1 VADPHRVCGE
11 ILAFLDLAFTP
22 EVERMLETWRVRD
35 AHAAPEGQE
44 PREFRSNAGNWQ
56 KLFSAEDLA
65 VADATFAPY

>member
-1 VADPHRVCGE
+1 
-11 ILAFLDLAFTP
+11 
-22 EVERMLETWRVRD
+22 MLETWRVRD